1 MKFKFTAVFST
12 LLACIHGYGLAQET
26 FTPPEIPEVYVSA
39 QSGQSIT
46 VDGNL
51 DEPVWSEANVIDGF
65 YQKDPDQG
73 APSSY
78 PTEVKVISTPQG
90 LYVGAI
96 CYQPSSSIVVKNL
109 DRDFEYFQND
119 LFGISI
125 DGILDQRSALAF
137 QVTPLGNMRD
147 MQIIDGAGF
156 NVDWNANWDAKT
168 TIHEDRWIA
177 EMLIPWNI
185 LRYPNDADQVGVIF
199 TRNIRSRNEFTS
211 APGVPRAMTVYR
223 MEYGAL
229 LTELDTPP
237 PSTNIQV
244 NPYILMDYS
253 DFDDGQISESD
264 LEPKLG
270 GDIKWGITSNSV
282 LDLTFNTD
290 FAQAEADQQVVNLNR
305 FSVFFP
311 ERRQFFLENYDL
323 FALDVSNWVLPFF
336 SRRIGLSDQGE
347 PIPIDAGA
355 RLVSQN
361 SKYSLGALAIRQR
374 ESGGNPASNF
384 GVFRYSRNFSGQS
397 RFGGLAT
404 IRNDQALGNISSHD
418 NFTFTLD
425 GFHRFNQSLSMQA
438 MISGSYDEVTEDG
451 LGGQFWIGY
460 TNNFMYIGLL
470 EYYNRSYNPGIGLE
484 ILNDNYIMT
493 SPAMNLDLRPDWLPS
508 FIRSYNPGVYAYI
521 FHDSENFDHLFSY
534 MGIGFIELNF
544 QDRSVFYITYEPN
557 WQDLEVP
564 FFPVGIEVAPGSY
577 QYDRWYINLSSNPA
591 SRISGSINTSLG
603 NYYDGTLSRYT
614 FSGRIAPIP
623 HIALESSYEISE
635 ISNLGVANVDETTR
649 LLRVGP
655 SFALNPK
662 ILFSALY
669 QWNNVSDRHLW
680 NARLSWE
687 FRPLSFFYL
696 VLNSS
701 LADSSDP
708 LQTDRINQQQYI
720 AKISYVHQF

>member
-1 MKFKFTAVFST
+1 MNLKSLVVCATMLIIGHTNLS
-12 LLACIHGYGLAQET
+12 AQET
-26 FTPPEIPEVYVSA
+26 FTPPVTPDIFVSTQYK
-39 QSGQSIT
+39 QSLV
-46 VDGNL
+46 VDGIL
-51 DEPVWSEANVIDGF
+51 DENIWSDAQVINEF
-65 YQKDPDQG
+65 LQKDPDQG
-73 APSSY
+73 VPSTY
-78 PTEVKVISTPQG
+78 PTEVRIISTPKG
-90 LYVGAI
+90 LYVGAV
-96 CYQPSSSIVVKNL
+96 CYQPRSTIVVRNL
-109 DRDFEYFQND
+109 ERDFEYFQND

-125 DGILDQRSALAF
+125 DGILDKRNALTF

-156 NVDWNANWDAKT
+156 NVDWNSNWDAKT
-168 TIHEDRWIA
+168 IIHEDRWVA
-177 EMLIPWNI
+177 EMLIPWNV
-185 LRYPNDADQVGVIF
+185 LRYPDEADEVGVIF
-199 TRNIRSRNEFTS
+199 TRNIRSKNEFTS

-244 NPYILMDYS
+244 NPYILTDYTN
-253 DFDDGQISESD
+253 FDDGQISESD
-264 LEPKLG
+264 LAPKLG

-290 FAQAEADQQVVNLNR
+290 FAQAEVDQQVVNLNR

-336 SRRIGLSDQGE
+336 SRRIGLSDQGT
-347 PIPIDAGA
+347 PLPIDAGA
-355 RLVSQN
+355 RLVTQN

-374 ESGGNPASNF
+374 EFDGNPASNY
-384 GVFRYSRNFSGQS
+384 GVFRYSRNFSEQS

-404 IRNDQALGNISSHD
+404 IRNDQSLNNIASHD

-438 MISGSYDEVTEDG
+438 MISGSYDEVTNDG

-460 TNNFMYIGLL
+460 SNNFMYIGLL

-484 ILNDNYIMT
+484 ILDDNYIMT

-521 FHDSENFDHLFSY
+521 FNDSKNFDHLFSY

-591 SRISGSINTSLG
+591 SRLSASINTSLG
-603 NYYDGTLSRYT
+603 KYYDGMLSRYT
-614 FSGRIAPIP
+614 FSGRVAPIP
-623 HIALESSYEISE
+623 HIALEASYEISE
-635 ISNLGVANVDETTR
+635 ITDLGVLNTDETTR

-662 ILFSALY
+662 ILFSGLY

-708 LQTDRINQQQYI
+708 LQTDRISQQQYI